1 LFHNQLFLIMLVNG
15 PVKGLFAL
23 IRLIKIKFVYLRV
36 IKNKIMKVESRAHF
50 EARVHIQRI
59 RNSWRVL
66 YPNMTEYQVMKR
78 LLKCYQY

>member
-1 LFHNQLFLIMLVNG
+1 
-15 PVKGLFAL
+15 
-23 IRLIKIKFVYLRV
+23 
-36 IKNKIMKVESRAHF
+36 MKVESRAHF

-78 LLKCYQY
+78 LLKCYQYQVY